1 MDGPSEQAAVAAAD
15 VTFCG
20 SGNLGQVYFHTF
32 DHRTTLDELNQAFP
46 GMVEAV
52 IAHEGVGLVVATQ
65 ADGAPVAYGKGGKR
79 NLHTGEVSGQDP
91 LLPYGDVELRAWQMR
106 RVADFPSA
114 GDLVIVSTLYPDG
127 TVAALEELIGNHGGM
142 GGEQTDSFLSLIHI

>member
-1 MDGPSEQAAVAAAD
+1 MPAGTVMVQTAGGDDGSLSVASTAAELGNIQAQGMGGRTGQAAVKQMQKAAERSATVDGPSEQAAVAAAD

-65 ADGAPVAYGKGGKR
+65 ADGAPVA
-79 NLHTGEVSGQDP
+79 
-91 LLPYGDVELRAWQMR
+91 
-106 RVADFPSA
+106 
-114 GDLVIVSTLYPDG
+114 
-127 TVAALEELIGNHGGM
+127 
-142 GGEQTDSFLSLIHI
+142 LSLIHI